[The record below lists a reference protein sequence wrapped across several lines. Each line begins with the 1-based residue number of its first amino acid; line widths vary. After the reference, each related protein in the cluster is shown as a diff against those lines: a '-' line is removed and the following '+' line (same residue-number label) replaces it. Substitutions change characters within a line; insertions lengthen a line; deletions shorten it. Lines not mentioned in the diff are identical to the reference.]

1 MTLNQWGNIDKLRRP
16 VEDTFW
22 EGNFEF
28 NSVCV
33 IDEYGAKAAEARK
46 TNLVIKPTT
55 IDQEEEGNYG
65 TTLDEKKPA
74 KHRQEKK
81 ETNSKNPPLGAKM
94 LHDIALPSYKT
105 GRSGY
110 LPNNYFLLTFHNQGS
125 E

>member
-1 MTLNQWGNIDKLRRP
+1 MKRLFGRVIS
-16 VEDTFW
+16 
-22 EGNFEF
+22 
-28 NSVCV
+28 NSTQCV

-110 LPNNYFLLTFHNQGS
+110 LPNNYILLTFHNQGS